1 MNEISRK
8 PAHTV
13 TELASARQH
22 QEKSSFF
29 KTRPTIMERAVEG
42 ISRIAD
48 GTELALRSSVLLLF
62 CRGCMPW
69 PVHVARA
76 SLTPKTPPIYGSCVA
91 LRGVKTFFSV
101 FFSGVEYGP
110 KYAIFFGRG
119 RGVFRVFRSVFPYWR
134 RSGQING
141 HLRKK
146 RHRRCAL
153 KQRRPSKR
161 SSQADSQ
168 AAFRSGG

>member
-1 MNEISRK
+1 MCLKCALQNPPPDLGATRGEADARHLPIFAASSIS
-8 PAHTV
+8 
-13 TELASARQH
+13 QN
-22 QEKSSFF
+22 
-29 KTRPTIMERAVEG
+29 
-42 ISRIAD
+42 SRIKSNGPSFLAP
-48 GTELALRSSVLLLF
+48 GSLARPGEL
-62 CRGCMPW
+62 
-69 PVHVARA
+69 
-76 SLTPKTPPIYGSCVA
+76 
-91 LRGVKTFFSV
+91 KTFFPY
-101 FFSGVEYGP
+101 FSGVEYGP

-161 SSQADSQ
+161 SFQAKMLAGGDADAAAAKMDSEL
-168 AAFRSGG
+168 ASR

>member
-1 MNEISRK
+1 MR
-8 PAHTV
+8 P
-13 TELASARQH
+13 LARDPRVLIGWP
-22 QEKSSFF
+22 F
-29 KTRPTIMERAVEG
+29 PLG
-42 ISRIAD
+42 LGLD
-48 GTELALRSSVLLLF
+48 GRLLLAR
-62 CRGCMPW
+62 RGRVCVQFTTITTTTP
-69 PVHVARA
+69 
-76 SLTPKTPPIYGSCVA
+76 LTGE
-91 LRGVKTFFSV
+91 LKTFFRI
-101 FFSGVEYGP
+101 FSGVEYGP

-153 KQRRPSKR
+153 KERRPSKR

-168 AAFRSGG
+168 AAFRSGGCNPHFLLSNADNHFRCRCCLNCCCAAC